1 MGGEGF
7 WAEVLEEVFEGVVD
21 HFQGEFDEMGG
32 VPGAVSVF
40 EGLVVVLL
48 MILDEGFEGDELE
61 SGMVVVE
68 KNALPKATD
77 AAIAI
82 LEGVDEFELVV
93 EDAGANEE
101 VEVVFCEEG
110 EEIVHEVGNTV
121 GLRSDVGDGGA
132 LEDADVFTAPFP
144 GIWDEV
150 LHHLLVGLEEGLG
163 LERIEVGQAIVC
175 LDGIEDFPDFFLW
188 SEDALAL
195 EEGRDLVEVEG
206 VSLDG
211 KAPVNGADAVGLA
224 EMRLGLGL
232 IEAFDPPDQSLDL
245 ADPAEDERG
254 DGERR
259 SHGVIV
265 SRDTIV
271 SQAGDLIPLRV
282 PKEQNVILGCFLS
295 EEKTSKPSFKE

>member
-1 MGGEGF
+1 
-7 WAEVLEEVFEGVVD
+7 LEEVFEGVVD

-188 SEDALAL
+188 AEDALAFK
-195 EEGRDLVEVEG
+195 EGLDLVKVEG

-211 KAPVNGADAVGLA
+211 EVPVNGADAVCLTKVRKVA
-224 EMRLGLGL
+224 SVE
-232 IEAFDPPDQSLDL
+232 QKDL
-245 ADPAEDERG
+245 AVALELNSGDLEDAMQIASALSVQAE
-254 DGERR
+254 
-259 SHGVIV
+259 
-265 SRDTIV
+265 TIV
-271 SQAGDLIPLRV
+271 TRDPRGFANSPITLVNLA
-282 PKEQNVILGCFLS
+282 S
-295 EEKTSKPSFKE
+295 E